1 FEEWLNKLDKLTR
14 AIVRSRL
21 ARLILGNF
29 GDCHLLQSTKGISEI
44 RLDFGAGY
52 RIYYGKEGNH
62 IVILLIGGN
71 KETQARDIEKAK
83 RYWHIT
89 RKRNDEKNEKLR
101 RKFTTITKGSRRG
114 SCISQCYSYG

>member
-1 FEEWLNKLDKLTR
+1 MNKILIEYYVTNTGKVPFEEWLNKLDKLTR

-83 RYWHIT
+83 RYWHDYT
-89 RKRNDEKNEKLR
+89 EAK
-101 RKFTTITKGSRRG
+101 
-114 SCISQCYSYG
+114 